1 MEEIKKQI
9 EDILRK
15 ETYCEYDEII
25 NKSHVADEILQL
37 ISDNYEPKKKE
48 RYNCPE
54 CGGRE

>member
-1 MEEIKKQI
+1 M
-9 EDILRK
+9 EDIK
-15 ETYCEYDEII
+15 NQINEILDQQNFGLNSVSMREKAI
-25 NKSHVADEILQL
+25 DEILQL